1 MTGVGDEDSH
11 NHFMTRNR
19 SNAETYPSQ
28 LTLESNRSLKTD
40 TSKNF
45 TADSSQLLDSQDI
58 PVEKLNEFQSQTS
71 LPSQTSFIVK
81 MSQGSDDTHH
91 QNLQENSKGPDEEE
105 QVLLF
110 DHRKEARD
118 FTDCFVRCQIRE
130 IDQELKETNKRLA
143 SLQIQA
149 ERIQEQTASK
159 QDLELLQEKIREQFN
174 SLTGQLNALRSDMTC
189 LQNQLHQDRKQQTES
204 ITRSNHQVLE
214 EAKKSWSLL
223 QDSLRDEVS
232 VKFHS
237 LSTQLK
243 DVSDAVDSKQVCHHP
258 VNPVVHEV
266 SVQCLVN
273 DVISKEIQTEF
284 PSFFTQAI
292 QTEDD
297 DDEGEEEASEGSD
310 EASLDLDVTK
320 ESEENKS
327 DQVEESVDKEPI
339 VNQETFDAIR
349 NEVMEVEAQNPLEE
363 SREVKSQERGDV
375 SWVEDQLKET
385 TCIDTTDLPF
395 ESSVN
400 SITEETTLKSVK
412 RPKLDLSLDSPVDSS
427 VETNE
432 IRSSAD
438 VDWFEEETSFL
449 EEESFE
455 WF

>member
-1 MTGVGDEDSH
+1 MRDEDSH
-11 NHFMTRNR
+11 NNFTTRSG
-19 SNAETYPSQ
+19 SNAEIYPSQ
-28 LTLESNRSLKTD
+28 LTLEFNHSLKTD
-40 TSKNF
+40 TSKDF
-45 TADSSQLLDSQDI
+45 TTDSSQFLDSQDI
-58 PVEKLNEFQSQTS
+58 PVEKLNKFQSQTS

-91 QNLQENSKGPDEEE
+91 QNLQGDSKGPDEEE

-110 DHRKEARD
+110 DHQKEARD

-143 SLQIQA
+143 SLQIQT
-149 ERIQEQTASK
+149 EKIQEQTASK
-159 QDLELLQEKIREQFN
+159 QDLESLQEKMKEQFN

-258 VNPVVHEV
+258 VNPVVHEI
-266 SVQCLVN
+266 SVQCLIN
-273 DVISKEIQTEF
+273 DVINKEIQTEF
-284 PSFFTQAI
+284 PSFVTQAI

-310 EASLDLDVTK
+310 EASLNLDVTR
-320 ESEENKS
+320 ESEENQS
-327 DQVEESVDKEPI
+327 DDQIEESI

-349 NEVMEVEAQNPLEE
+349 NEVMEVEAQDPLEE
-363 SREVKSQERGDV
+363 SREFKSQERGDV
-375 SWVEDQLKET
+375 SWIEDQLKET
-385 TCIDTTDLPF
+385 TCIDTTSLPF
-395 ESSVN
+395 ESSVD
-400 SITEETTLKSVK
+400 SIIEETTSKSVK

-427 VETNE
+427 VEKNE